1 VAGSYRLLAT
11 ICSFQEITMLVT
23 PLLKL
28 AADRQ
33 ASDLFFS
40 VGAPVNVKIEGITS
54 PVNAQILTAEIVK
67 RIAYEMMNS
76 KQILEFET
84 RMEINFSYRVD
95 NLGNFRVNIFRQRG
109 DIALVIRYIKG
120 DIGEIDKLHLPGILK
135 SLIMEKR
142 GLVLVVGATGSGK
155 STTLASMIQHRSSNQ
170 TGHILT
176 IEDPIEYIFRHDK
189 SIVNQREIGTDT
201 LNYDNALSFGMRESP
216 DVLMIGEVRDRETLK
231 HALIF
236 AQTGHL
242 CLTTLHAN
250 NSYHALNRIV
260 NFFPYD
266 SRQSVL
272 SDLSMCLRA
281 VVSQRLV
288 RTTQG
293 KQIPAVEVLLNTTLI
308 ADLIK
313 NDEIEK
319 IHDAIDKS
327 VSAGSQTFE
336 QALYRLFK
344 SGKISKEEAMRN
356 ADSANNLS
364 ALVDF
369 SERTNTMSV
378 PSYSPAT
385 ETAKS
390 SSPQS
395 DFSGIKLDLDVSK

>member
-1 VAGSYRLLAT
+1 MIVA
-11 ICSFQEITMLVT
+11 

-28 AADRQ
+28 AAEKQ

-40 VGAPVNVKIEGITS
+40 VGAPVNIKIDGIAI
-54 PVNAQILTAEIVK
+54 PVNAQVLNAEITK
-67 RIAYEMMNS
+67 RIAYELMTS
-76 KQILEFET
+76 RQIIDFEAN
-84 RMEINFSYRVD
+84 MEMNFSYRVEG
-95 NLGNFRVNIFRQRG
+95 LGSFRVNIFRQRG
-109 DIALVIRYIKG
+109 DVAIVIRYIRGKINNM
-120 DIGEIDKLHLPGILK
+120 DELKLPAVLK

-155 STTLASMIQHRSSNQ
+155 STTLAAMIEHRSSTQ

-176 IEDPIEYIFRHDK
+176 IEDPIEYIFKHDK
-189 SIVNQREIGTDT
+189 SIVNQREVGTDT
-201 LNYDNALSFGMRESP
+201 LNYENALSCGMREAP

-288 RTTQG
+288 RTVTG
-293 KQIPAVEVLLNTTLI
+293 KQVPAVEVLLNTTLI
-308 ADLIK
+308 ADMIK

-319 IHDAIDKS
+319 IHEAIDKS

-344 SGKISKEEAMRN
+344 SGTITKEEAMRN
-356 ADSANNLS
+356 ADSASNLS

-369 SERTNTMSV
+369 SERTNTMAV
-378 PSYSPAT
+378 PAYTPAPQ
-385 ETAKS
+385 KS
-390 SSPQS
+390 TPAQS
-395 DFSGIKLDLDVSK
+395 DFSGIKLDLDIS

>member
-1 VAGSYRLLAT
+1 
-11 ICSFQEITMLVT
+11 MLVT

-40 VGAPVNVKIEGITS
+40 AGAPVNVKIEGITT
-54 PVNAQILTAEIVK
+54 PVNAQILTAEVIK
-67 RIAYEMMNS
+67 HIAYEMMNS
-76 KQILEFET
+76 RQIVEFENKLE
-84 RMEINFSYRVD
+84 MNFSYRVE

-120 DIGEIDKLHLPGILK
+120 KISGTDDLHLPGILK

-155 STTLASMIQHRSSNQ
+155 STTLASMIEHRSSIQ

-176 IEDPIEYIFRHDK
+176 IEDPIEYIFKHDK

-201 LNYDNALSFGMRESP
+201 LNYENALSCGMREAP
-216 DVLMIGEVRDRETLK
+216 DVLMIGEVRDRDTLK

-281 VVSQRLV
+281 VISQRLV
-288 RTTQG
+288 RTIQG
-293 KQIPAVEVLLNTTLI
+293 KQMPAVEVLLNTTLI

-319 IHDAIDKS
+319 IHEAIEKS

-344 SGKISKEEAMRN
+344 SGKITKEEAMRN
-356 ADSANNLS
+356 ADSASNLS

-378 PSYSPAT
+378 QAYTTDPAERKKT
-385 ETAKS
+385 SA
-390 SSPQS
+390 S
-395 DFSGIKLDLDVSK
+395 DFTGIKLDLDVSK